1 MSATVL
7 ALISAF
13 GFAATQVTAKRG
25 LQTMSVEA
33 SLMVSL
39 AFAWLVITTATVLS
53 SPAPIDAGSV
63 MVFAAIGLVTPGIS
77 RWASITGV
85 ERLGPSIS
93 NPLQQGARP
102 LLSVLGS
109 MVLLGEQIGW
119 SRAAG
124 IACVVVGGWI
134 LGTVRAEQLSE
145 DVPEGARRSRRR
157 GRAIRA
163 GIVFP
168 LLAAASYA
176 ASDIVLRGQ
185 LGRTPEPF
193 LGAAISMGTA
203 CIAWNAI
210 ALSVPGIRRRL
221 RFGPGVRWFILS
233 GILAGVANLTLFSAL
248 ERGEVSLVAPTVGSQ
263 PLIVILLSWILLRG
277 IEHVERTTILGGL
290 LIVAGTTL
298 VSL

>member
-1 MSATVL
+1 MSATAL

-25 LQTMSVEA
+25 LKTVSVEA

-39 AFAWLVITTATVLS
+39 AFAWIVIAAATLLS
-53 SPAPIDAGSV
+53 SPEPIGGGSV
-63 MVFAAIGLVTPGIS
+63 LVFALIGLVAPGIS
-77 RWASITGV
+77 RWASVTGLD
-85 ERLGPSIS
+85 RLGPSIS

-109 MVLLGEQIGW
+109 VVLLGEQVGW

-124 IACVVVGGWI
+124 IACVVAGGWI

-145 DVPEGARRSRRR
+145 DVQEEAPRSRRR
-157 GRAIRA
+157 TRAIRA

-176 ASDIVLRGQ
+176 TSDIVLRGQ

-203 CIAWNAI
+203 CIAWNAV
-210 ALSVPGIRRRL
+210 ALAVPRVRRRL
-221 RFGPGVRWFILS
+221 RFGAGTRWFILS

-248 ERGEVSLVAPTVGSQ
+248 EKGEVSLVAPTVGSQ